1 MNKDL
6 RNSELYEECYGE
18 QERRANFRFYTVI
31 LVVAFLL
38 LGFRGYWTNTFG
50 GVEVD
55 GSSMYRTL
63 SDGERLLMKKVDGDE
78 ADYGDVIVVYV
89 GEYPEFSDGTEY
101 LIKRLIAKAG
111 DRVRCTDGDLEI
123 KYAGAEE
130 WTKIAEPYAYYTSR
144 ADYDFV
150 EYAVGEGEVF
160 FLGDNR
166 NISQDSRYLDG
177 GSRLKGLYKEKDII
191 GIVPK
196 WAIEHRKTL
205 AKIFF

>member
-18 QERRANFRFYTVI
+18 KERRANVRFYTAI
-31 LVVAFLL
+31 LIIVFLL
-38 LGFRGYWTNTFG
+38 LGFRGYWINTFG

-55 GSSMYRTL
+55 GSSMYQTFV
-63 SDGERLLMKKVDGDE
+63 DGEKLLMKKVNGNE

-89 GEYPEFSDGTEY
+89 GDYPEFSDGTEY
-101 LIKRLIAKAG
+101 LIKRLIAKSG
-111 DRVRCTDGDLEI
+111 DKVRCTDGNLEI

-130 WTKIAEPYAYYTSR
+130 WTAIDEPYAYYNSR
-144 ADYDFV
+144 ADYDFN
-150 EYAVGEGEVF
+150 EYAVGEGEIF

-191 GIVPK
+191 GVVPS
-196 WAIEHRKTL
+196 WAMKHRKTIT
-205 AKIFF
+205 KIFF